1 MIHEIERPFLPCLD
15 TAEYSLAG
23 LASLPTPRLVVFR
36 KYVEENIRLMR
47 SYLEGVAP
55 GTGFEHLR
63 THVKTHKSAWTT
75 RLLHEAG
82 VRRFKCCPHE
92 LEMLVD
98 AGAEDIFVAY
108 PLLPRDADLLARR
121 MVQFPRV
128 RFIAQI
134 GNLIHA
140 EYLAAAARR
149 HNVEIPV
156 LIDVDVGSHRTGAP
170 PQAVADLARAV
181 ARESRL
187 APLRLEG
194 IHAYDG
200 YNHFSDPVERRAASH
215 EAMGVTVDCL
225 REVEKVGVTASTVCV
240 AGTPPF
246 IEDLDE
252 LVNVHKV
259 DAQVEVSPG
268 TWIYWDT
275 GYDRIL
281 PGKFKIAALVFA
293 QVMDR
298 PPPREGEGELITL
311 NLGHKGWSIDH
322 GPVELFSLPGLE
334 FVSANEEHTVMRT
347 TEDTP
352 RVTIGDPIL
361 IAPQHVCPT
370 VNLWE
375 TFAVVGTDG
384 TLENASEP
392 VTSRN
397 R

>member
-1 MIHEIERPFLPCLD
+1 MIQEIERPFPPCLD
-15 TAEYSLAG
+15 GDVYSLAA
-23 LASLPTPRLVVFR
+23 LASVPTPRLVVFR
-36 KYVEENIRLMR
+36 KLVEENIRLMR

-55 GTGFEHLR
+55 GTGFDHLR
-63 THVKTHKSAWTT
+63 THVKTHKSDWATR
-75 RLLHEAG
+75 RLLEAG

-108 PLLPRDADLLARR
+108 PLLPRDADVLARR
-121 MVQFPRV
+121 MVQYPDARV
-128 RFIAQI
+128 LAQV
-134 GNLIHA
+134 GNLAHA
-140 EYLAAAARR
+140 EYLAAAGRR
-149 HNVEIPV
+149 HNIEIPV

-170 PQAVADLARAV
+170 PQAVADLARTV
-181 ARESRL
+181 TGESRL
-187 APLRLEG
+187 APVRIEG

-200 YNHFSDPVERRAASH
+200 YNHFTDPVERRAASR
-215 EAMGVTVDCL
+215 EAMGVTVECA
-225 REVEKVGVTASTVCV
+225 REVERLGVRVETLCV

-259 DAQVEVSPG
+259 DARVEVSPG

-275 GYDRIL
+275 NYDRIL
-281 PGKFKIAALVFA
+281 PGKFRIAALVLA

-298 PPPREGEGELITL
+298 PPPRPGGGDLITL
-311 NLGHKGWSIDH
+311 NVGHKGWSIDH
-322 GPVELFSLPGLE
+322 GPVELFSIPGLE

-347 TEDTP
+347 TEITP
-352 RVTIGDPIL
+352 HVKIGDPIL

-384 TLENASEP
+384 TLESASEP
-392 VTSRN
+392 VTARN